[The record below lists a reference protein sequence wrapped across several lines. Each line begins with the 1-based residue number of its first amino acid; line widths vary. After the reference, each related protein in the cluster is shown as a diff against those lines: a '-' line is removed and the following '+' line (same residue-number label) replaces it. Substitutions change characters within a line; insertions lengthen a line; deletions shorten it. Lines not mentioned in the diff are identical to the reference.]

1 MGYKIFGFEFG
12 AKTPEPITQ
21 NTGNSLNSFAFST
34 PFMKIGGND
43 LSTPYINKYYTVN
56 NIVRFGADNLY
67 PQLLNQ
73 LYYTSPIHGACIDF
87 ISNAIIGGG
96 YSWLDKEVSGQ
107 TKVEQ
112 LAFEKSN
119 KFPKLARLITK
130 DWVMH
135 RRVTIEVTKRGDKI
149 VKFRRIGPET
159 IRNNV
164 YMNQFVYS
172 QDWSRGMV
180 DVKEY
185 VRYEKDCKDVVS
197 LYVYQEETPGQDIY
211 PLPTY
216 NSVLN
221 WAFLDGEQSYFQKSN
236 LQNGIFPSLAIRRPK
251 EFSSIDEV
259 EQFKTEIGSKT
270 GAQNGGRIVV
280 LTGNGF
286 DDTPELISISSNSND
301 KIFEGTEK
309 ALKENIS
316 IGHKLNP
323 AIMGIKV
330 SGSLGATTEIQDSY
344 KIFEKN
350 VVMPEREVVT
360 EILND
365 LVDIARIKNTVII
378 NNYQIVDEQIV
389 DVTKK
394 TEDKI

>member
-1 MGYKIFGFEFG
+1 MKIFGFEFG

-21 NTGNSLNSFAFST
+21 QTGNTLGSFAFST
-34 PFMKIGGND
+34 PFLRIGGQD
-43 LSTPYINKYYTVN
+43 LSTPYINRYYTVN
-56 NIVRFGADNLY
+56 NIVRFGTDNLY

-87 ISNAIIGGG
+87 TSNAIIGGG
-96 YSWLDKEVSGQ
+96 YRWLDENISGQ
-107 TKVEQ
+107 AKVEQ
-112 LAFEKSN
+112 MAFEKSN
-119 KFPKLARLITK
+119 KFPKLAKVITK
-130 DWVMH
+130 DFVMH
-135 RRVTIEVTKRGDKI
+135 RRVTIEVTRRGDKI
-149 VKFRRIGPET
+149 VKFRRLDPAT
-159 IRNNV
+159 IRNDAF
-164 YMNQFVYS
+164 MSKFVYS

-185 VRYEKDCKDVVS
+185 IRYTYDCKEIVS

-221 WAFLDGEQSYFQKSN
+221 WAYLDGEQSYFHKSN
-236 LQNGIFPSLAIRRPK
+236 IQNGIFPSLAIRRPK

-259 EQFKTEIGSKT
+259 ESFKAEISSKS
-270 GAQNGGRIVV
+270 GAANGGRVIV

-286 DDTPELISISSNSND
+286 DDTPELVSISSNAND

-309 ALKENIS
+309 AIKENVS
-316 IGHKLNP
+316 IGHKINP
-323 AIMGIKV
+323 AIMGVKV
-330 SGSLGATTEIQDSY
+330 GGQLGATTEIQDSY

-350 VVMPEREVVT
+350 IVSPERDTVQ

-365 LVDIARIKNTVII
+365 LVDIARIKNTLII
-378 NNYQIVDEQIV
+378 NNYQIVDDVIV

-394 TEDKI
+394 IDA

>member
-1 MGYKIFGFEFG
+1 MKIFGFEFG

-21 NTGNSLNSFAFST
+21 QTGNTLGSFAFST
-34 PFMKIGGND
+34 PFLRIGGQD
-43 LSTPYINKYYTVN
+43 LSTPYINRYYTVN
-56 NIVRFGADNLY
+56 NIVRFGTDNLY

-87 ISNAIIGGG
+87 TSNAIIGGG
-96 YSWLDKEVSGQ
+96 YRWLDENISGQ
-107 TKVEQ
+107 AKVEQ
-112 LAFEKSN
+112 MAFEKSN
-119 KFPKLARLITK
+119 KFPKLAKVITK
-130 DWVMH
+130 DFIMH
-135 RRVTIEVTKRGDKI
+135 RRVTIEVTRRGDKI
-149 VKFRRIGPET
+149 VKFRRLDPAT
-159 IRNNV
+159 IRNDAF
-164 YMNQFVYS
+164 MSKFVYS

-185 VRYEKDCKDVVS
+185 IRYTYDCKEIVS

-221 WAFLDGEQSYFQKSN
+221 WAYLDGEQSYFHKSN
-236 LQNGIFPSLAIRRPK
+236 IQNGIFPSLAIRRPK

-259 EQFKTEIGSKT
+259 ESFKAEISSKS
-270 GAQNGGRIVV
+270 GAANGGRVIV

-286 DDTPELISISSNSND
+286 DDTPELVSISSNAND

-309 ALKENIS
+309 AIKENVS
-316 IGHKLNP
+316 IGHKINP
-323 AIMGIKV
+323 AIMGVKV
-330 SGSLGATTEIQDSY
+330 GGQLGATTEIQDSY

-350 VVMPEREVVT
+350 IVSPERDTVQ

-365 LVDIARIKNTVII
+365 LVDIARIKNTLII
-378 NNYQIVDEQIV
+378 NNYQIVDDVIV

-394 TEDKI
+394 IDA

>member
-1 MGYKIFGFEFG
+1 MKIFGFEFG

-21 NTGNSLNSFAFST
+21 QTGSTLGNFAFST
-34 PFMKIGGND
+34 PFMRVGGQD
-43 LSTPYINKYYTVN
+43 LSTPYINRYYTVN
-56 NIVRFGADNLY
+56 NIVRFGTDNLY

-87 ISNAIIGGG
+87 TSNAIIGGG
-96 YSWLDKEVSGQ
+96 YRWFDENISGQ
-107 TKVEQ
+107 SKVEQ
-112 LAFEKSN
+112 MAFEKSN
-119 KFPKLARLITK
+119 KFAKLAKVLTK
-130 DWVMH
+130 DFVMH
-135 RRVTIEVTKRGDKI
+135 RRVTVEVTRRGDKI
-149 VKFRRIGPET
+149 VKFRRLDPAT
-159 IRNNV
+159 IRNNI
-164 YMNQFVYS
+164 YLNQFVYS

-185 VRYEKDCKDVVS
+185 VRYTYDCKEIVS

-221 WAFLDGEQSYFQKSN
+221 WAYLDGEQSYFHKSN
-236 LQNGIFPSLAIRRPK
+236 IQNGIFPSLAIRRPK
-251 EFSSIDEV
+251 EFSSIEEV
-259 EQFKTEIGSKT
+259 ESFKAEISSKS
-270 GAQNGGRIVV
+270 GAANGGRVIV

-286 DDTPELISISSNSND
+286 DDTPELVSIASNAND

-309 ALKENIS
+309 AIKENVS

-323 AIMGIKV
+323 AIMGVKV
-330 SGSLGATTEIQDSY
+330 GGQLGATTEIQDSY

-350 VVMPEREVVT
+350 IVGPERDT
-360 EILND
+360 IQEILND
-365 LVDIARIKNTVII
+365 LVDIARIKNTIVI
-378 NNYQIVDEQIV
+378 NNYQIVDDVVV

-394 TEDKI
+394 TDTKI